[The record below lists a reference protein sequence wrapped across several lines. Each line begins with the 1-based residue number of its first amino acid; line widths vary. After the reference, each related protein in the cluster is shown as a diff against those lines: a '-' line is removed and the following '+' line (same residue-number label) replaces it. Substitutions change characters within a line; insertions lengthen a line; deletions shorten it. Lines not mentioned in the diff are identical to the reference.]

1 MTIFF
6 TGTGNNSLL
15 KYLQMLNPVK
25 ICYNLFWEVLVM
37 NNTNQKERSFGIAL
51 VLYCYGNSVFNACRY
66 TVYHQRV
73 KEIT

>member
-1 MTIFF
+1 
-6 TGTGNNSLL
+6 
-15 KYLQMLNPVK
+15 
-25 ICYNLFWEVLVM
+25 M

-51 VLYCYGNSVFNACRY
+51 VLYCYGNSVFNAGRY

>member
-1 MTIFF
+1 
-6 TGTGNNSLL
+6 
-15 KYLQMLNPVK
+15 
-25 ICYNLFWEVLVM
+25 M